1 MDYDGRIERLCEG
14 VMSWI
19 DDFSKKTRNE
29 REETYEHYRWMFS
42 DDCKNLPT
50 LEPLIS
56 DDRFRK
62 WFMVVAGYS
71 LSPEHLGRLP
81 TLTS

>member
-1 MDYDGRIERLCEG
+1 MDNNGRIERLCEG

-19 DDFSKKTRNE
+19 DDFSKKTRDE

-56 DDRFRK
+56 DARVKTYRDRFK
-62 WFMVVAGYS
+62 EWFRVVVGYS
-71 LSPEHLGRLP
+71 LSPEH
-81 TLTS
+81 